1 LTHILGGEAEMVM
14 VTVPATI
21 PFISSGRL
29 RGLAVLVPERV
40 PTIPNVPTTAEAGMP
55 ELVINTWYGLFTP
68 SGVRPEII
76 QRINTEVV
84 KFMHTPEVNKLLAAS
99 GLIAATNTPA
109 EFSSFVRTDM
119 EKWSRVIREAN
130 ISVQ

>member
-1 LTHILGGEAEMVM
+1 
-14 VTVPATI
+14 
-21 PFISSGRL
+21 
-29 RGLAVLVPERV
+29 
-40 PTIPNVPTTAEAGMP
+40 
-55 ELVINTWYGLFTP
+55 
-68 SGVRPEII
+68 VRPEII

-109 EFSSFVRTDM
+109 KFSSFVRTDM

-130 ISVQ
+130 ITVQ